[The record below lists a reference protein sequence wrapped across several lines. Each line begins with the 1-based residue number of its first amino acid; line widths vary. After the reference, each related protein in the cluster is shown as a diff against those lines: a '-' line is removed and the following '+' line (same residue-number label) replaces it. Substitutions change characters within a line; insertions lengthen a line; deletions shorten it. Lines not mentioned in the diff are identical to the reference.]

1 MQAARLRRLQ
11 LRELTDRLIVE
22 YAGAL
27 PPGQIL
33 AAVLRAQRLMARGDR
48 RWSPERIA
56 LCETFARQQLSLRVS
71 RPVPSSTGV

>member
-1 MQAARLRRLQ
+1 
-11 LRELTDRLIVE
+11 
-22 YAGAL
+22 
-27 PPGQIL
+27 
-33 AAVLRAQRLMARGDR
+33 VLRAQRLMVRGDR